1 MNKTESRATVPVKV
15 SMGAEKIHGP
25 NSPRVLAGEI
35 PEGHREKL
43 ECEGPTVQ
51 QIDYAS
57 AVNMF
62 GKEKADELFAGIPE
76 EDR

>member
-1 MNKTESRATVPVKV
+1 MTTQESRATVPVKV
-15 SMGAEKIHGP
+15 EVGAVKIHGP
-25 NSPRVLAGEI
+25 NSPQVLSGEI

-43 ECEGPTVQ
+43 DTEGPTIQ
-51 QIDYAS
+51 QVDYAT

-62 GKEKADELFAGIPE
+62 GKDKADELFAGIPE